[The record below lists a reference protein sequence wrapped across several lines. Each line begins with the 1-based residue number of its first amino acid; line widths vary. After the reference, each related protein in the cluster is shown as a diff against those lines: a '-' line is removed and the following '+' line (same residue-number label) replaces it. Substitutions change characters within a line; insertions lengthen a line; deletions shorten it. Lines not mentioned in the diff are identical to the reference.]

1 MTNMQHYMDD
11 IQDLLDGLNEEMSK
25 RLRKISKW
33 EDQIVEKSP
42 NLKRLENLV
51 FDSSRPM
58 TERSDAAHKLAD
70 LKNEIRLLSEK
81 KTELAEKNHQTVHK
95 IYEKLNELAYHC
107 KCEVE
112 IDNPGCTEQR
122 EREFFKSL
130 DKNNYNGSGVLTPQ
144 SFIDS
149 LPISGRNRKR
159 ESSIMTDDGQSTR
172 SVTPFSGSR
181 AVPNKKGPGRPR
193 TDKRSKFKM
202 AHFEMIPESS
212 TVSSTRSSA
221 EPELRTGE
229 KRPKAMSK
237 YMRKK
242 QERLRQEEEQRARSV
257 LFEVKKELDSGDYE
271 KFAMNP
277 HGEGTSSMAAEA
289 STSCVDL
296 CEEDEKDLLDCLNFS
311 GLPSPPRGMM
321 EDMDVSESAL
331 YSMEMYPPNHNAS
344 PEFRHPAASGSASAS
359 RSQSFTTQRS
369 NNGSAAASAASSV
382 SEPSIVGKRGGGGG
396 SSTQRNT
403 LFGSIADTSFSGRP
417 RKLTDR
423 VTEMINASREKSQI
437 KKNSRD
443 QEEWCICNGA
453 NMDSEMMVGCE
464 NRACEIQWFH
474 FGCVGLLSPPE
485 DEWYCPDCHYHSLSH
500 NYTKMDHLDL
510 EDDQREKLRQ
520 FTDITQ
526 LHDYDVAVGTLA
538 SLNWNLEQAIE
549 AHLMQEDINDDDED
563 PEILETIPPRIPA
576 ASAPALQEEVIE
588 VEPNSMPA
596 ARGRRRGRPANNGAA
611 SDERES
617 VDNQIDDRVETR
629 QTKKGQP
636 IARRGRQPAEATP
649 SSSSSSASS
658 SAGPATRRS
667 TRANPTPSEPSQP
680 EPARQNG
687 VLAASRQQQPPVAQA
702 PMQDSDD
709 DDDDEMIYEDDHNEP
724 VRIDFQ
730 VARQA
735 AVQNGRVPMIPDG
748 YTSVPDALRNFV
760 TVFSDRF
767 CSTVASQAYMPPF
780 FTDTLPNALKEAF
793 ENPNSELRRPLVFYI
808 NHDRSIAAN
817 IFASQVLCSE
827 AVSSL
832 IRHQY
837 VLFPW
842 DISSDSNLMHFMEF
856 LQASNM
862 ADVRN
867 MVQRLAMHKVENFP
881 MMMVVV
887 RERNTYRL
895 VDYCKGTDTADQV
908 LEKLLAGVEQ
918 YSSIRMNEAAE
929 RREREEREAI
939 RNQQEAEYKASLAA
953 DKARMEAKQKE
964 IEEQRLEEERK
975 LKEEE
980 DEALR
985 RQLVASQLPDE
996 PPASAPV
1003 AEIINVKFRLPE
1015 GGQDMRR
1022 FRRVESIQTLID
1034 YLSSKGFSPDKYK
1047 YFNSDFPKKEITRH
1061 FDLSTNFTDSKWP
1074 AREQIFVE
1082 EI

>member
-144 SFIDS
+144 SFIDL

-172 SVTPFSGSR
+172 SVTPFSGR

-321 EDMDVSESAL
+321 EDMDVSESA
-331 YSMEMYPPNHNAS
+331 
-344 PEFRHPAASGSASAS
+344 R
-359 RSQSFTTQRS
+359 
-369 NNGSAAASAASSV
+369 
-382 SEPSIVGKRGGGGG
+382 K
-396 SSTQRNT
+396 T

-417 RKLTDR
+417 RKYENLLKMKQNPFGGRPTVAIFIDLSFRIFEQVKISKLVFIPYKLPEKICELVLWLDINILSHENDVFRLTDR

-485 DEWYCPDCHYHSLSH
+485 DEWYCPDC
-500 NYTKMDHLDL
+500 
-510 EDDQREKLRQ
+510 
-520 FTDITQ
+520 
-526 LHDYDVAVGTLA
+526 
-538 SLNWNLEQAIE
+538 
-549 AHLMQEDINDDDED
+549 
-563 PEILETIPPRIPA
+563 
-576 ASAPALQEEVIE
+576 
-588 VEPNSMPA
+588 
-596 ARGRRRGRPANNGAA
+596 
-611 SDERES
+611 
-617 VDNQIDDRVETR
+617 
-629 QTKKGQP
+629 
-636 IARRGRQPAEATP
+636 
-649 SSSSSSASS
+649 
-658 SAGPATRRS
+658 
-667 TRANPTPSEPSQP
+667 
-680 EPARQNG
+680 
-687 VLAASRQQQPPVAQA
+687 
-702 PMQDSDD
+702 
-709 DDDDEMIYEDDHNEP
+709 
-724 VRIDFQ
+724 
-730 VARQA
+730 
-735 AVQNGRVPMIPDG
+735 
-748 YTSVPDALRNFV
+748 
-760 TVFSDRF
+760 
-767 CSTVASQAYMPPF
+767 
-780 FTDTLPNALKEAF
+780 
-793 ENPNSELRRPLVFYI
+793 
-808 NHDRSIAAN
+808 
-817 IFASQVLCSE
+817 
-827 AVSSL
+827 
-832 IRHQY
+832 
-837 VLFPW
+837 
-842 DISSDSNLMHFMEF
+842 
-856 LQASNM
+856 
-862 ADVRN
+862 
-867 MVQRLAMHKVENFP
+867 
-881 MMMVVV
+881 
-887 RERNTYRL
+887 
-895 VDYCKGTDTADQV
+895 
-908 LEKLLAGVEQ
+908 
-918 YSSIRMNEAAE
+918 
-929 RREREEREAI
+929 
-939 RNQQEAEYKASLAA
+939 
-953 DKARMEAKQKE
+953 
-964 IEEQRLEEERK
+964 
-975 LKEEE
+975 
-980 DEALR
+980 
-985 RQLVASQLPDE
+985 
-996 PPASAPV
+996 
-1003 AEIINVKFRLPE
+1003 
-1015 GGQDMRR
+1015 
-1022 FRRVESIQTLID
+1022 
-1034 YLSSKGFSPDKYK
+1034 
-1047 YFNSDFPKKEITRH
+1047 
-1061 FDLSTNFTDSKWP
+1061 
-1074 AREQIFVE
+1074 
-1082 EI
+1082 

>member
-144 SFIDS
+144 SFIDL

-321 EDMDVSESAL
+321 EDMDHSTRWKCIL
-331 YSMEMYPPNHNAS
+331 QITMHRPNSVIQLHLVPLLHQEAKVLPHNAL
-344 PEFRHPAASGSASAS
+344 
-359 RSQSFTTQRS
+359 T
-369 NNGSAAASAASSV
+369 
-382 SEPSIVGKRGGGGG
+382 I
-396 SSTQRNT
+396 
-403 LFGSIADTSFSGRP
+403 
-417 RKLTDR
+417 LTDR

-485 DEWYCPDCHYHSLSH
+485 DEWYCPDCR
-500 NYTKMDHLDL
+500 
-510 EDDQREKLRQ
+510 QR
-520 FTDITQ
+520 
-526 LHDYDVAVGTLA
+526 
-538 SLNWNLEQAIE
+538 
-549 AHLMQEDINDDDED
+549 
-563 PEILETIPPRIPA
+563 
-576 ASAPALQEEVIE
+576 
-588 VEPNSMPA
+588 
-596 ARGRRRGRPANNGAA
+596 
-611 SDERES
+611 
-617 VDNQIDDRVETR
+617 
-629 QTKKGQP
+629 
-636 IARRGRQPAEATP
+636 P
-649 SSSSSSASS
+649 SSSS
-658 SAGPATRRS
+658 R
-667 TRANPTPSEPSQP
+667 
-680 EPARQNG
+680 
-687 VLAASRQQQPPVAQA
+687 
-702 PMQDSDD
+702 D
-709 DDDDEMIYEDDHNEP
+709 
-724 VRIDFQ
+724 
-730 VARQA
+730 
-735 AVQNGRVPMIPDG
+735 
-748 YTSVPDALRNFV
+748 
-760 TVFSDRF
+760 
-767 CSTVASQAYMPPF
+767 
-780 FTDTLPNALKEAF
+780 
-793 ENPNSELRRPLVFYI
+793 
-808 NHDRSIAAN
+808 
-817 IFASQVLCSE
+817 
-827 AVSSL
+827 
-832 IRHQY
+832 
-837 VLFPW
+837 
-842 DISSDSNLMHFMEF
+842 
-856 LQASNM
+856 
-862 ADVRN
+862 
-867 MVQRLAMHKVENFP
+867 
-881 MMMVVV
+881 
-887 RERNTYRL
+887 
-895 VDYCKGTDTADQV
+895 
-908 LEKLLAGVEQ
+908 
-918 YSSIRMNEAAE
+918 
-929 RREREEREAI
+929 
-939 RNQQEAEYKASLAA
+939 
-953 DKARMEAKQKE
+953 
-964 IEEQRLEEERK
+964 
-975 LKEEE
+975 
-980 DEALR
+980 
-985 RQLVASQLPDE
+985 
-996 PPASAPV
+996 
-1003 AEIINVKFRLPE
+1003 
-1015 GGQDMRR
+1015 
-1022 FRRVESIQTLID
+1022 
-1034 YLSSKGFSPDKYK
+1034 
-1047 YFNSDFPKKEITRH
+1047 
-1061 FDLSTNFTDSKWP
+1061 
-1074 AREQIFVE
+1074 
-1082 EI
+1082 

>member
-1 MTNMQHYMDD
+1 MRRGRD
-11 IQDLLDGLNEEMSK
+11 I
-25 RLRKISKW
+25 
-33 EDQIVEKSP
+33 
-42 NLKRLENLV
+42 
-51 FDSSRPM
+51 
-58 TERSDAAHKLAD
+58 T
-70 LKNEIRLLSEK
+70 
-81 KTELAEKNHQTVHK
+81 
-95 IYEKLNELAYHC
+95 
-107 KCEVE
+107 
-112 IDNPGCTEQR
+112 
-122 EREFFKSL
+122 
-130 DKNNYNGSGVLTPQ
+130 
-144 SFIDS
+144 
-149 LPISGRNRKR
+149 RNRR
-159 ESSIMTDDGQSTR
+159 DARQDQT
-172 SVTPFSGSR
+172 
-181 AVPNKKGPGRPR
+181 KKCPV
-193 TDKRSKFKM
+193 F
-202 AHFEMIPESS
+202 
-212 TVSSTRSSA
+212 
-221 EPELRTGE
+221 
-229 KRPKAMSK
+229 
-237 YMRKK
+237 
-242 QERLRQEEEQRARSV
+242 
-257 LFEVKKELDSGDYE
+257 
-271 KFAMNP
+271 
-277 HGEGTSSMAAEA
+277 
-289 STSCVDL
+289 
-296 CEEDEKDLLDCLNFS
+296 
-311 GLPSPPRGMM
+311 
-321 EDMDVSESAL
+321 
-331 YSMEMYPPNHNAS
+331 
-344 PEFRHPAASGSASAS
+344 
-359 RSQSFTTQRS
+359 
-369 NNGSAAASAASSV
+369 
-382 SEPSIVGKRGGGGG
+382 
-396 SSTQRNT
+396 
-403 LFGSIADTSFSGRP
+403 
-417 RKLTDR
+417 
-423 VTEMINASREKSQI
+423 
-437 KKNSRD
+437 
-443 QEEWCICNGA
+443 
-453 NMDSEMMVGCE
+453 
-464 NRACEIQWFH
+464 NRACGEA
-474 FGCVGLLSPPE
+474 LL
-485 DEWYCPDCHYHSLSH
+485 DAQTVTRTLLAVKDYHSLSH

-724 VRIDFQ
+724 V
-730 VARQA
+730 ARQA

-767 CSTVASQAYMPPF
+767 CSQS
-780 FTDTLPNALKEAF
+780 LL
-793 ENPNSELRRPLVFYI
+793 SELRRPLVFYI

-881 MMMVVV
+881 MMMVV
-887 RERNTYRL
+887 TL
-895 VDYCKGTDTADQV
+895 ADQV